1 MRICIVSIT
10 VLFSVPMVA
19 ASYAVAATTVTND
32 VIFTNPAR
40 SIHWKTVCSG
50 NLEIPVPNWP
60 DGASSAT
67 LSVSGNDFAAKT
79 FTISSPE
86 DSFRLTLALPD
97 TEKTE
102 TMLTFTLTYATETGE
117 ILAGEP
123 HSATLGFVRGVGNG
137 ATVKCVPGDVRVATM
152 SNWGLGPVMPYSLA
166 RFEMNPY
173 AHGVALADMAIA
185 YLSGRL
191 PQGRRLVPLRYIG
204 GDSFPL

>member
-137 ATVKCVPGDVRVATM
+137 ATVKCVPG
-152 SNWGLGPVMPYSLA
+152 GEGA
-166 RFEMNPY
+166 REWFR
-173 AHGVALADMAIA
+173 IR
-185 YLSGRL
+185 SR
-191 PQGRRLVPLRYIG
+191 
-204 GDSFPL
+204 

>member
-97 TEKTE
+97 TEYLRVNRIPPRLDSSEASE
-102 TMLTFTLTYATETGE
+102 TAQRSSAC
-117 ILAGEP
+117 LAERV
-123 HSATLGFVRGVGNG
+123 HGNG
-137 ATVKCVPGDVRVATM
+137 SASGAVRRSFPSRRT
-152 SNWGLGPVMPYSLA
+152 WR
-166 RFEMNPY
+166 RFRWMESTP
-173 AHGVALADMAIA
+173 
-185 YLSGRL
+185 RF
-191 PQGRRLVPLRYIG
+191 RRHPDGIG
-204 GDSFPL
+204 GVDFRGAVTA